1 MDYDI
6 QRNIVENS
14 KPPDGGEPV
23 KLSYQHILG
32 ALLLW
37 IFGNTAAIMFFALEI
52 LWNYNKKKVAS
63 LLRTLFTTRKL
74 RTRITLSN

>member
-23 KLSYQHILG
+23 KLSIQHILG

-37 IFGNTAAIMFFALEI
+37 IFGNTVAMIFFVLEI

-63 LLRTLFTTRKL
+63 LLRTLFTTKKQ